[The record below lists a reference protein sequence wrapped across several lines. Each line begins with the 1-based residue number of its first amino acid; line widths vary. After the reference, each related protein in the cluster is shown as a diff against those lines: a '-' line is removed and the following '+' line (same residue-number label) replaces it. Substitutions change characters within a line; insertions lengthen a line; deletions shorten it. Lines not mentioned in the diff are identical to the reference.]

1 MRLAVISDIHANL
14 PALEAVLRDI
24 ARRGVEGII
33 SLGDHVSG
41 GPNCDEVVAV
51 LEAAEVKAVV
61 GNCDLAVLAEDEA
74 QGREQ
79 YLKKGLGE
87 TGREVFSWTRSHT
100 GAKARQF
107 LAQLPAQLYIE
118 EDGLTILC
126 THGSP
131 ERPNEY
137 LGADTPEERLVELFD
152 GTGADVMVVGHTHL
166 PLVREVGERLL
177 VNPGSVGAPYDG
189 DPRAS
194 YLIIDTEGQFR
205 AEHVRV
211 TFDVESY
218 AALCVSSG
226 LPKSQATAIA
236 KGLPAE

>member
-1 MRLAVISDIHANL
+1 MRLAVISDIHGNL
-14 PALEAVLRDI
+14 PALEAVMGDI
-24 ARRGVEGII
+24 ARRGVEGIV
-33 SLGDHVSG
+33 SLGDLVSG

-51 LEAAEVKAVV
+51 LEASEAQAVV
-61 GNCDLAVLAEDEA
+61 GNCDLAVLDEDEA
-74 QGREQ
+74 QARER

-87 TGREVFSWTRSHT
+87 SGREVFSWARQHT
-100 GAKARQF
+100 GAKAREY
-107 LAQLPAQLYIE
+107 LSGLPAQLYIE
-118 EDGLTILC
+118 EDGLTLLF

-137 LGADTPEERLVELFD
+137 LGADTPEERLVELFE
-152 GTGADVMVVGHTHL
+152 GTGADIMVVGHTHL

-177 VNPGSVGAPYDG
+177 INPGSVGAPYDG

-226 LPKSQATAIA
+226 LPKSQAIA
-236 KGLPAE
+236 VTKGLPVE